1 MASVNKAIIIGNLGA
16 DPDLRYTPS
25 SQPVA
30 ELRVATTEHWTTR
43 EGERK
48 EQTEWHRIV
57 VWGKQAEHCKSYL
70 KKGRQVYV
78 EGRLRTRQWEDK
90 EGQKRYTTEIVA
102 DRVQFLGG
110 PPGERGE
117 RPEGARTGGGERMD
131 RPAGGGERTEDRGR
145 GPEEDFGGNVT
156 EDDIPF

>member
-1 MASVNKAIIIGNLGA
+1 MASVNKAIILGNLGA

-30 ELRVATTEHWTTR
+30 ELRIATTEHWTTR

-57 VWGKQAEHCKSYL
+57 VWGKQAEHCKTYL
-70 KKGRQVYV
+70 KKGGQVYV

-110 PPGERGE
+110 PAGARGE
-117 RPEGARTGGGERMD
+117 GPRS
-131 RPAGGGERTEDRGR
+131 AGGGERLDRAPATAERMEERGR
-145 GPEEDFGGNVT
+145 GPEDDFGGNVT